1 MKTLSQCPACG
12 SQELLP
18 VDFPTDLKES
28 EIREFSGVVAA
39 DSDFALCARCEL
51 LFARKRQ
58 DASDTVAYYDTFTTI
73 EKRDYAVYP
82 PPQEFLDAQARL
94 SEFLLGLLESAGVLQ
109 GRSSVLNIRSECGLH
124 LAGLRDRYG
133 FSELYGLDHFESN
146 FRYAREDLG
155 ISHMAELHPFSPA
168 VPFERKRFDL
178 VLCNHMV
185 THALEPMKLL
195 AWFRELL
202 EDGGV
207 VVLYNEIDHLPRFY
221 EGSLYKKG
229 VVNFHKQLLTQ
240 KSLDNLCRLGGFDT
254 EFLACNPEK
263 IRWASNRG
271 SMVFLLRP
279 SQPLAVE
286 ALPPADTGAVLEAIA
301 AGRERH
307 RAERE
312 RKARRAQSIPLYRT
326 AISIK
331 RWLRRRA

>member
-1 MKTLSQCPACG
+1 MKSLTQCPACG
-12 SQELLP
+12 TQELFP
-18 VDFPTDLKES
+18 VDFPTDVKES
-28 EIREFSGVVAA
+28 EIREFAPVVTA

-51 LFARKRQ
+51 LFARNRQ
-58 DASDTVAYYDTFTTI
+58 DASDTVAYYDTFTTL

-82 PPQEFLDAQARL
+82 PPQEFLDAQAQL
-94 SEFLLGLLESAGVLQ
+94 SDFLLGLLESAGVLED
-109 GRSSVLNIRSECGLH
+109 RSSVLNVRSECGLH

-146 FRYAREDLG
+146 IRYAREDLG
-155 ISHMAELHPFSPA
+155 IPNMAELHPFSPA

-202 EDGGV
+202 EENGV
-207 VVLYNEIDHLPRFY
+207 LVLYNEIDHTPRFS

-240 KSLDNLCRLGGFDT
+240 RSLDNLCRLGGFET

-271 SMVFLLRP
+271 SMVFMLR
-279 SQPLAVE
+279 SGQPLAVE
-286 ALPPADTGAVLEAIA
+286 SLPSADTGAVLDAIA
-301 AGRERH
+301 SGRERH
-307 RAERE
+307 RAARE
-312 RKARRAQSIPLYRT
+312 RKARRAQSIPFYRT
-326 AISIK
+326 AVSFK
-331 RWLRRRA
+331 RWLRHRA